1 MICAL
6 KASTLPQC
14 LQIEKE
20 KKKTQE
26 YLFADRN
33 NKNVPMFTHMFV
45 HEQVM
50 KTIWLKAFLLH
61 SQKQR
66 LGLESHELLDC
77 GGFSSL
83 CKGNY

>member
-1 MICAL
+1 
-6 KASTLPQC
+6 
-14 LQIEKE
+14 
-20 KKKTQE
+20 
-26 YLFADRN
+26 
-33 NKNVPMFTHMFV
+33 MFTHMFV

-83 CKGNY
+83 CKGNYWWWSFDWLDRSEAEETVSLATL